1 MKLPKFSKVWFFFPL
16 GPSIAPDLQGAT
28 PTTVASES
36 SEDEDEQL
44 PKETQPLL
52 VGKTV
57 TIATTSQ
64 DDEEGELE
72 AMSAETGSGQN
83 VSDSDREPASDDEDD
98 DDDDVRLHVDSHA
111 FFLKPFCSRCD
122 KSHQNIQNIGVFFFL
137 Y

>member
-1 MKLPKFSKVWFFFPL
+1 M
-16 GPSIAPDLQGAT
+16 
-28 PTTVASES
+28 ASES

-83 VSDSDREPASDDEDD
+83 VSDSDREPASDDDD

-111 FFLKPFCSRCD
+111 FFLKPFYSRCD
-122 KSHQNIQNIGVFFFL
+122 KCHQNIQNIGGFFFFINEENIAL
-137 Y
+137 NFSK